1 MKRIIILFSATIA
14 AASFGQSAL
23 NNPEGMIW
31 DNYLDGI
38 PALDVPAEADGHLTR
53 WEVSEDGF
61 DTSLI
66 SSSLTESNL
75 INAVGLATNAAQ
87 RSELDAYATTNA
99 LSEGLAGIAP
109 TWTAASGGLRVA
121 DVPSSKDG
129 YISRWGVPDSW
140 NGAVLVENFDNAGP
154 SGGGFGNEVDS
165 SAPYVAG
172 NASFESN
179 GKFGS
184 CLSGIKADYTPT
196 YLYKNS
202 WGEWDETTSFT
213 MSVWF
218 KNVISYEWESSPI
231 MNLISEE
238 GTKVCGVWF
247 NKYGDL
253 KLYAVGT
260 VVYDARLASLYY
272 TNVWKQFCI
281 SYDASTQTFY
291 YYLNGILINAST
303 VSGTWTFAEH
313 TSGTVSRVEIVGNE
327 SNEPNIA
334 MDDFVLRL
342 NVPPTTS
349 AFTVPTEAYSQT
361 EVNPYLTAS
370 TLTETDLVNAV
381 GLATNAAQRSELA
394 AYATTNAL
402 ADYATTT
409 ELQTAFAHAEEVMTT
424 IYSGLMT
431 FEEEITPV
439 LSSHSDTLAELGSA
453 AFVDVES
460 FATAE
465 QGSLAENAMQ
475 VTGGTLR
482 GDLDCGFNSITNVT
496 AIGTDEETLAS
507 YNNVDERWTVNAEH
521 IVADGE
527 MTISSSVGV
536 ITCAGQTF
544 KALDDVELTGGAK
557 LSDLN
562 GGISQTL
569 TFYGT
574 DVTGAAFVTNELVF
588 VQGIC
593 TDIKVNGVSRWG
605 F

>member
-61 DTSLI
+61 NTSLI
-66 SSSLTESNL
+66 SSSLTESSL

-99 LSEGLAGIAP
+99 LQTALVQIEAFMATLYSGLMTFEEEITPVLSSHSDTLAELGSAAFVDVESFA
-109 TWTAASGGLRVA
+109 TAEQGTLA
-121 DVPSSKDG
+121 
-129 YISRWGVPDSW
+129 
-140 NGAVLVENFDNAGP
+140 ENA
-154 SGGGFGNEVDS
+154 
-165 SAPYVAG
+165 
-172 NASFESN
+172 
-179 GKFGS
+179 
-184 CLSGIKADYTPT
+184 L
-196 YLYKNS
+196 
-202 WGEWDETTSFT
+202 
-213 MSVWF
+213 
-218 KNVISYEWESSPI
+218 
-231 MNLISEE
+231 
-238 GTKVCGVWF
+238 
-247 NKYGDL
+247 
-253 KLYAVGT
+253 
-260 VVYDARLASLYY
+260 
-272 TNVWKQFCI
+272 
-281 SYDASTQTFY
+281 
-291 YYLNGILINAST
+291 
-303 VSGTWTFAEH
+303 
-313 TSGTVSRVEIVGNE
+313 
-327 SNEPNIA
+327 
-334 MDDFVLRL
+334 
-342 NVPPTTS
+342 
-349 AFTVPTEAYSQT
+349 
-361 EVNPYLTAS
+361 
-370 TLTETDLVNAV
+370 
-381 GLATNAAQRSELA
+381 QRSELA

-465 QGSLAENAMQ
+465 QGTLAENALQ

-527 MTISSSVGV
+527 MTLSSSVGV

-544 KALDDVELTGGAK
+544 KALDDVELTAER
-557 LSDLN
+557 S
-562 GGISQTL
+562 
-569 TFYGT
+569 
-574 DVTGAAFVTNELVF
+574 
-588 VQGIC
+588 
-593 TDIKVNGVSRWG
+593 
-605 F
+605 